1 MSLTAPLRQLQVSV
15 ETMQRDNLLAS
26 SCQWNE
32 QLSQQ
37 AGVTQEFTE
46 TSNKQLDH
54 ISSSFELL
62 FNEQLMEDKSTG
74 KRIMKNH

>member
-1 MSLTAPLRQLQVSV
+1 
-15 ETMQRDNLLAS
+15 MQRDNLLAS

-37 AGVTQEFTE
+37 AGVNQEFTE

-54 ISSSFELL
+54 ISSSVELL
-62 FNEQLMEDKSTG
+62 FNEQLMEDKPTG
-74 KRIMKNH
+74 EIYL